1 MPSLTIKN
9 IPDDLFEALREA
21 ARAHHRSVNG
31 EVIHCL
37 ERSLKPSPIPA
48 RDLRDAARELRGRV
62 AADRIDMDEINEA
75 RTQGREWR

>member
-37 ERSLKPSPIPA
+37 ERSLKPSRIPA

-75 RTQGREWR
+75 RTQGRE